1 MEKTFRQKMQRLA
14 LIPAAI
20 AATIASTPAL
30 AALDTA
36 VETELTT
43 AKTDVLALGALV
55 FGIAVGIVLYK
66 WFKRAL

>member
-1 MEKTFRQKMQRLA
+1 MKKQTLQRLA
-14 LIPAAI
+14 LIPAA
-20 AATIASTPAL
+20 AASMLSTAAH

-36 VETELTT
+36 VQTELTN
-43 AKTDVLALGALV
+43 AKTDVLAIGALV